1 MHRIIRNQFY
11 RRIPGKEKAKKKR
24 DEENTEEDGWERKRS
39 VLSLHNNCLVSFQ
52 NIPVNYV

>member
-24 DEENTEEDGWERKRS
+24 DTRKIRRKMDGKEKG
-39 VLSLHNNCLVSFQ
+39 LCSLFTTIALFHSRIFQ
-52 NIPVNYV
+52 